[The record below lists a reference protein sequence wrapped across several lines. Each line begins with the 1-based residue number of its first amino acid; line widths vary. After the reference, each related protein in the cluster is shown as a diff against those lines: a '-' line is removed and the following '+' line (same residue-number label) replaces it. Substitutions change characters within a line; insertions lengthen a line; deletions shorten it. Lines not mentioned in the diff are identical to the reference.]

1 MRDVRLRLKFTPN
14 SGGACTDV
22 VKLTVVR
29 VDLDAAN
36 LLDEDEETAPGRLI
50 AENDDF
56 DENKGDPNV
65 QRNPDDADAS
75 PVHADGSAI
84 VTDDLVPLS
93 RGMLPGGDGMFSGAT
108 VTLTKVGGA
117 EVHLT
122 SSDGGLNR
130 IATVPLRSDGRGGYA
145 RYCQILWTVL
155 FQAASIL
162 SPLTN

>member
-56 DENKGDPNV
+56 DENKGDPHV

-75 PVHADGSAI
+75 PVQADENRARRYPMITPRIPSA
-84 VTDDLVPLS
+84 
-93 RGMLPGGDGMFSGAT
+93 RGKMWFA
-108 VTLTKVGGA
+108 
-117 EVHLT
+117 
-122 SSDGGLNR
+122 
-130 IATVPLRSDGRGGYA
+130 
-145 RYCQILWTVL
+145 Q
-155 FQAASIL
+155 
-162 SPLTN
+162 